1 MAEVVVAIAAA
12 VTLVYALFGG
22 ADFGGGIWDL
32 LAFGPRRLEQ
42 RAAIAKA
49 MGPVWEAN
57 HVWLI
62 FLIVILF
69 TAFPIVYTVL
79 SVALYLPFHF
89 VLLGIVL
96 RGAAFVFRS
105 YAQRSG
111 VSVGPAATAWGV
123 TFGVAST
130 VTPFLLGTCLGAIA
144 TGAIRVVAEEPTLER
159 TPWLTPL
166 ALTFG
171 AIALALCAYLAAI
184 YLVNETEGPLQ
195 ADFRKRAWL
204 AWALTVVLSAGALPL
219 IRSEANHLW
228 QGLTDPRAV
237 PVVIIGLLAG
247 LGAAIALFK
256 GRYWLARAAAVVQV
270 TAILSGWM
278 LAQHPYL
285 IYPDVTVHTGAA
297 PPATLRFFLV
307 SVPIGAAILLPS
319 LWLLFR
325 VFKSEALKPDS

>member
-1 MAEVVVAIAAA
+1 MAETVVAIAAV
-12 VTLVYALFGG
+12 VTIVYALFGG

-32 LAFGPRRLEQ
+32 LAFGPRRIEQ

-69 TAFPIVYTVL
+69 TAFPVVYTAL

-96 RGAAFVFRS
+96 RGASFVFRS

-111 VSVGPAATAWGV
+111 VSVSPAATAWGV

-130 VTPFLLGTCLGAIA
+130 VTPFLLGTCLGAVA
-144 TGAIRVVAEEPTLER
+144 TGAIRVSAEEPTLER

-184 YLVNETEGPLQ
+184 YLVNETEGMLQ
-195 ADFRKRAWL
+195 GDFRKRAWF
-204 AWALTVVLSAGALPL
+204 AWGLTVVLSAGALPL
-219 IRSEANHLW
+219 VRSEAGHLW
-228 QGLTDPRAV
+228 QGLTSPLVAPIIV
-237 PVVIIGLLAG
+237 IGLFAG
-247 LGAAIALFK
+247 VAAAIALYR

-285 IYPDVTVHTGAA
+285 IYPDVTVSTAAA
-297 PPATLRFFLV
+297 PPGTLRFFLV
-307 SVPIGAAILLPS
+307 SLPIGAAILLPS
-319 LWLLFR
+319 LWLLLR
-325 VFKSEALKPDS
+325 VFKGDALKPDT